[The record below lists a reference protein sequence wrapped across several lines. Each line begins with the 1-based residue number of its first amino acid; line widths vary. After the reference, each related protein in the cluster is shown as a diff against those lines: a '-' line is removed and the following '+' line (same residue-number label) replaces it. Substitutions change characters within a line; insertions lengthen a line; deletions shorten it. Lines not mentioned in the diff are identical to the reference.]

1 MSSSLTLEAVRF
13 RQAGRTFYY
22 TLIPGR
28 VLITPGTVEIDK
40 WTLTNPTGYQ
50 RDPSQKRMNKITSFL
65 KGDLGVPGV
74 LPQSVLLGLR
84 GQGVFTKLDVNP
96 PSPKGLAFPLE
107 FGTLQIPP
115 ELLPLW
121 EDDGQHRIG
130 GLRTAAESDPK
141 FLDYPLPAVIMEDST
156 PLTEAVHFWVINTT
170 SVKVPVDLAQRLI
183 AQQHT
188 VPEYRKLL
196 VQQGKDWIARATEI
210 CDLLNGLPNQ
220 PWEEYIVVPN
230 TDSDAGV
237 KQNTI
242 VRSLRPLLTGD
253 HIYKNQDADT
263 LAQLLVR
270 YWSAM
275 AEVWP
280 SAVAEGTRDDFSLM
294 KSSGVLTM
302 HALAPQV
309 FEVARASAGK
319 VTQEALRRVLEPVA
333 KNLNEQT
340 FWDSKTGTAGRVGTN
355 NKGIRIL
362 MDQIAQHL
370 RASELTGSLL

>member
-1 MSSSLTLEAVRF
+1 MSSTLMLAGVRF
-13 RQAGRTFYY
+13 RQAGRTFYS

-28 VLITPGTVEIDK
+28 VLITPGTVQIDK
-40 WTLTNPTGYQ
+40 WTPTNPDGYQ
-50 RDPSQKRMNKITSFL
+50 RDPSQKRMNKIASFL

-84 GQGVFTKLDVNP
+84 GEGVFKKFDVNGAV
-96 PSPKGLAFPLE
+96 PKGYAFPGE
-107 FGTLQIPP
+107 FGMLHIPP

-130 GLRTAAESDPK
+130 GLRGAAESDPK

-156 PLTEAVHFWVINTT
+156 PLTEAVHFYVINTT

-210 CDLLNGLPNQ
+210 CDLLNDSPDQ
-220 PWEEYIVVPN
+220 PWEGYILVPN
-230 TDSDAGV
+230 TDADAGV

-275 AEVWP
+275 TEVWP
-280 SAVAEGTRDDFSLM
+280 NAVDEGTRDDFSLM

-302 HALAPQV
+302 HALAPAI
-309 FEVARASAGK
+309 FEAARATAGK

-333 KNLNEQT
+333 KNLNEDD

-355 NKGIRIL
+355 NKAIRFLI
-362 MDQIAQHL
+362 DQITQHL
-370 RASELTGSLL
+370 RASALTGSLL